1 MKVRAEIKT
10 SKQFD
15 FNGSKFVT
23 LEGFINGLG
32 IFKQTVKENL
42 VPDSLEG
49 KECEIEFTLG
59 LNNFKPCL
67 KVVSINL
74 IDNI

>member
-10 SKQFD
+10 SKQFE
-15 FNGSKFVT
+15 FNGNKFVT

-32 IFKQTVKENL
+32 IFKQTVKESL

-49 KECEIEFTLG
+49 KECDIDFTIG
-59 LNNFKPCL
+59 LTNFKPTL

-74 IDNI
+74 I